1 LYFIKPVTKVS
12 VTMISPILYFIKP
25 VTN

>member
-12 VTMISPILYFIKP
+12 VFMKP
-25 VTN
+25 VTKVSVTKAL